1 MTSGTMPQTHRVCS
15 LRDLPAKQPIQD
27 VATRWFSSYG
37 MVEWFREQQQA
48 VQMYD
53 VKHGAEASKNDAYKK
68 NRLQNK
74 DWAIIVEL
82 EQSVA
87 GVERMFSKAGKC
99 LWRRQAKPRG

>member
-1 MTSGTMPQTHRVCS
+1 M
-15 LRDLPAKQPIQD
+15 
-27 VATRWFSSYG
+27 ATRWFSSYG
-37 MVEWFREQQQA
+37 MVKWFREQQQA

-68 NRLQNK
+68 NRLQHK
-74 DWAIIVEL
+74 DWAVIVEL

>member
-1 MTSGTMPQTHRVCS
+1 MTPT
-15 LRDLPAKQPIQD
+15 
-27 VATRWFSSYG
+27 
-37 MVEWFREQQQA
+37 E
-48 VQMYD
+48 
-53 VKHGAEASKNDAYKK
+53 K

-87 GVERMFSKAGKC
+87 GVERMSFSKVDSKAGKC

>member
-1 MTSGTMPQTHRVCS
+1 
-15 LRDLPAKQPIQD
+15 
-27 VATRWFSSYG
+27 
-37 MVEWFREQQQA
+37 MVKWFREQQQA

-53 VKHGAEASKNDAYKK
+53 VKHGAEASKNDAYKTIAT
-68 NRLQNK
+68 RRIACRTI

-87 GVERMFSKAGKC
+87 GVERMSFSKVDSKAGKC